1 MGLDS
6 SARGR
11 PAPVARE
18 DPGAVSNGDF
28 DALPIDPAGRH
39 PLPLDLIPD
48 GVMRV
53 TFTPPLALGLPERDM
68 ATAILE
74 RGSVAE
80 CNAAFARRFGGERAE
95 DLCGSGLAEVLP
107 GSREEQLAL
116 IRLFIHSGFALTGL
130 PTEHRD
136 ETGQTRGIHL
146 GAAGIVDRGC
156 LTGAWVIYRDTKE
169 WARSGPAPQ
178 SARGY
183 VESFMATTNA
193 MVIGLDAQGS
203 VQVFNEA
210 ARSITG
216 YSREDLEGR
225 NWFEVVVPR
234 DHYPRVWDEF
244 ERLTNGGLPVEFENP
259 ILTKSGEERY
269 IVWRNSRVMEG
280 NETIG
285 TISVG
290 IDITE
295 RKQSEEWLLSLA
307 AAVEQ
312 AADDILLLDAEAK
325 IRYVNAAFERTT
337 GYSREEVMGLSP
349 RFLDSGKHPP
359 EFYQEVD
366 AAIAAGRTWQGRFTN
381 RRKDGRLILQDASIT
396 PIRDAAGRIVG
407 QVSERRDVTRQ
418 VEMEEHNAQAYKL
431 QAMGTLAGGIA
442 HDFNNILS
450 AIIGYTQMAQMKCGD
465 NAKLQHDLQAVLQ
478 SSRRAADLVKQIL
491 LFSRQG
497 KQEAGPVQVG
507 LIVKEAAKLLRASI
521 PTTVEIRTH
530 CHSDGVVLTDP
541 TEIHRAVVNLC
552 TNAALAM
559 QDRGGVLEIT
569 LEDVDLDEDFA
580 ARHAGVQPG
589 RFVRLTVSDTGCG
602 MSPEVMARIFE
613 PFYTTREKGQGTGMG
628 LAVVHGV
635 VTSCRGAITVTSEA
649 GKGSTFDLYFP
660 AVKRET
666 PARKA
671 AAEPLQRGTGRILVV
686 DDEPLVA
693 GAVAEMLQSVGYE
706 VRTRTNGMDALAAI
720 EAAPGAVDLV
730 ITDLTMPGITGDVL
744 TQRLKILRPDLPV
757 IMCTGYS
764 ERITPEAAKALGID
778 EFVMKPVLMGDLA
791 KLVSKVLVH
800 G

>member
-1 MGLDS
+1 
-6 SARGR
+6 
-11 PAPVARE
+11 
-18 DPGAVSNGDF
+18 
-28 DALPIDPAGRH
+28 
-39 PLPLDLIPD
+39 
-48 GVMRV
+48 
-53 TFTPPLALGLPERDM
+53 M
-68 ATAILE
+68 AAAILD
-74 RGSVAE
+74 RGSVTE
-80 CNAAFARRFGGERAE
+80 CNAAFIRRFGGGRAD
-95 DLCGSGLAEVLP
+95 DLAGAGLIDVVP
-107 GSREEQLAL
+107 GSREEQLAS
-116 IRLFIHSGFALTGL
+116 IRLYIHSGLTFTGL
-130 PTEHRD
+130 KAGYRDQEGTTQGVLLDSVGIVERGLLVGAWATCRDITEWGG
-136 ETGQTRGIHL
+136 TGQTLRL
-146 GAAGIVDRGC
+146 
-156 LTGAWVIYRDTKE
+156 
-169 WARSGPAPQ
+169 
-178 SARGY
+178 ARGY
-183 VESFMATTNA
+183 VESLMATANA
-193 MVIGLDAQGS
+193 MVIGLDTQGD

-210 ARSITG
+210 ARAITG
-216 YSREDLEGR
+216 YTREDLKGR
-225 NWFEVVVPR
+225 NWFEVVVPKDR
-234 DHYPRVWDEF
+234 YPQVWSEF
-244 ERLTNGGLPVEFENP
+244 ERLTEGGLPVEYENP

-269 IVWRNSRVMEG
+269 IVWRNSRVVENG
-280 NETIG
+280 DVIG

-295 RKQSEEWLLSLA
+295 RKQTEEWLLSLA

-312 AADDILLLDAEAK
+312 AADDILLLDAEGR

-337 GYSREEVMGLSP
+337 GYSREEVRGRSP

-359 EFYQEVD
+359 EFYREID
-366 AAIAAGRTWQGRFTN
+366 DAIAAGRTWQGRFSN
-381 RRKDGRLILQDASIT
+381 RTKDGRRILQDASIS
-396 PIRDAAGRIVG
+396 PIRDTAGRIVG

-418 VEMEEHNAQAYKL
+418 VEVEEHTAQAYKL

-507 LIVKEAAKLLRASI
+507 LIVKEAAKLMRASI
-521 PTTVEIRTH
+521 PATIEIRTL
-530 CHSDGVVLTDP
+530 CRSEAVVFADP

-559 QDRGGVLEIT
+559 EARGGVLEVV
-569 LEDVDLDEDFA
+569 LEDVDLDEDAA
-580 ARHAGVQPG
+580 ARLGGVLPG

-602 MSPEVMARIFE
+602 MPPEVKERIFE

-635 VTSCRGAITVTSEA
+635 VTSCHGAITVASEP

-660 AVKRET
+660 AVDRELRT
-666 PARKA
+666 RKSV
-671 AAEPLQRGTGRILVV
+671 AEPLPRGAGRILVV

-693 GAVAEMLQSVGYE
+693 TTVTEMLQSLGYE
-706 VRTRTNGMDALAAI
+706 VRTRTNAVEALAAF
-720 EAAPGAVDLV
+720 EADPAAVDVV
-730 ITDLTMPGITGDVL
+730 ITDLTMPGMTGDVL
-744 TQRLKILRPDLPV
+744 AQRLKIRRPDLPV

-764 ERITPEAAKALGID
+764 ERITPEAARTLGID

-791 KLVSKVLVH
+791 KIVSKVLVRD
-800 G
+800 